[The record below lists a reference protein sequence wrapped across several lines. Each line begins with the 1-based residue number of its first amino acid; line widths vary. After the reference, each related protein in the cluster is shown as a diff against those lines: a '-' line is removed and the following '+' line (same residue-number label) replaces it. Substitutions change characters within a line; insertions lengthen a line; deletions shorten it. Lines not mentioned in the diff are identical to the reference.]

1 MLAEEHEEEL
11 RRRETDALDKEETL
25 LQKAQLRERNVFDRK
40 GIVATWT
47 MNISKHVFWNFGYL

>member
-25 LQKAQLRERNVFDRK
+25 LQKAQLRERETFSIEKVLLLP
-40 GIVATWT
+40 G
-47 MNISKHVFWNFGYL
+47 L